1 MHTDE
6 DVYKSRILIVDDQEP
21 NVLLLERLLAGCGFT
36 DVTSTTRS
44 AEVVDL
50 RRSLDA
56 DILLLD
62 LQMPAPDGFEVMRL
76 LEDQIKGAERLPV
89 LVLTA
94 DASSETKQR
103 ALSMGASDFVNKP
116 FDVTEVFLRIR
127 NLLMTR
133 SLQQQLRRHNVSLEE
148 RVRERTHEL
157 EAARIEIVER
167 LARAAEYRD
176 DDTGEHTRRVGQ
188 TSALMAEQLGLARDF
203 VERIRLAAPLH
214 DVGKLGISDVIL
226 LKPGKLTPEEFE
238 LMKRHTRIGAEI
250 LGEGGSRLLELSQ
263 EIALTHHEWWDGSGY
278 PAGLRG
284 DSIPLAGRIVALA
297 DVFDALTHARPY
309 KPAWPIDEGVTEI
322 DRLAGRQFDPAV
334 VDAFGKLDPHELIRA
349 PELLSRLDQ
358 VA

>member
-1 MHTDE
+1 MRTEE

-36 DVTSTTRS
+36 NVTSTTRS
-44 AEVVDL
+44 AEVVDMCSS
-50 RRSLDA
+50 RDA

-76 LEDQIKGAERLPV
+76 LEELIKGPERLPI

-127 NLLMTR
+127 NLLLTR
-133 SLQQQLRRHNVSLEE
+133 SLQKELRRHNASLEG

-157 EAARIEIVER
+157 EETRIEVVER

-188 TSALMAEQLGLARDF
+188 TSARLAQILGLAEEF

-214 DVGKLGISDVIL
+214 DVGKLGISDDIL
-226 LKPGKLTPEEFE
+226 LKPGKLTAEEFE
-238 LMKRHTRIGAEI
+238 VMKRHTLIGAEI
-250 LGEGGSRLLELSQ
+250 LGDSRSRLLELSQ
-263 EIALTHHEWWDGSGY
+263 EIAIAHHEWWDGSGY
-278 PAGLRG
+278 PAGLEG
-284 DSIPLAGRIVALA
+284 DAIPLSGRIVALA

-309 KPAWPIDEGVTEI
+309 KAAWPIDEAVTEVS
-322 DRLAGRQFDPAV
+322 RLSGRQFDPAV
-334 VDAFGKLDPHELIRA
+334 VDAFRKLDPHELVRVR
-349 PELLSRLDQ
+349 ELPPRLEQ